1 MQQKA
6 STNKKPK
13 LIFIFSILAV
23 VLLISSA
30 IIIYNKTAGK
40 RIPKVSDKVVG
51 NKDEIDPVKA
61 GYVWSGGPEDPKKII
76 ISKIGVDN
84 FIQQVGTNEKNE
96 VAAPTNIYLAGWYN
110 KSVRPGQKGLSI
122 IDGHLDGYTK
132 PGIFNKLVSLS
143 AGDEYEVEL
152 GSGDKKRFRVLK
164 VESVDTS
171 KAVGVLFSQNLRV
184 KRQLNLITCG
194 GDYDKKSQL
203 YNKRVIVSA
212 EQIN

>member
-1 MQQKA
+1 M
-6 STNKKPK
+6 

-23 VLLISSA
+23 ALIILIA
-30 IIIYNKTAGK
+30 IIIFNKTAGG

-51 NKDEIDPVKA
+51 NKEEVEPVKA

-76 ISKIGVDN
+76 ISKLAVDN

-132 PGIFNKLVSLS
+132 PGIFNKLGSLS
-143 AGDEYEVEL
+143 MGDEYEVEL
-152 GSGDKKRFRVLK
+152 GSGDKKKFRVLK
-164 VESVDTS
+164 AETVDTD
-171 KAVGVLFSQNLRV
+171 KAVGVLFSQNLKV
-184 KRQLNLITCG
+184 KSQLNLITCG
-194 GDYDKKSQL
+194 GNYDKNKQL
-203 YNKRVIVSA
+203 YDKRIIVSS
-212 EQIN
+212 ELIN